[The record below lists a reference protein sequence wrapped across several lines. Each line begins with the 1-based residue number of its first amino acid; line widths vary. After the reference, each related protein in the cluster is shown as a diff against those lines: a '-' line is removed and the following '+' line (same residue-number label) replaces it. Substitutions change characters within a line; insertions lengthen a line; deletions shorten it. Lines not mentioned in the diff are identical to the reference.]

1 MYGTSFSFRIL
12 RLLLAVI
19 VPVMGLMA
27 QRHHAHLE
35 TVHHEHASHSHPHEH
50 PHEHSDEPH
59 SHDHQPVDLFLQ
71 MTATAL
77 TRSSSTSEIPDH
89 PAYCDTF
96 LLNLPADTRPDL
108 VRQILPFPTA
118 PPQSAAREELL
129 RRAANLPPP
138 ALT

>member
-1 MYGTSFSFRIL
+1 MHSASFSFRIL

-35 TVHHEHASHSHPHEH
+35 TVHHEHASHPHEH

-77 TRSSSTSEIPDH
+77 TRSSGTSEIPDH

-96 LLNLPADTRPDL
+96 LLNLLADTRPDL
-108 VRQILPFPTA
+108 VRQILPFPTT
-118 PPQSAAREELL
+118 PPQSAVREELL

>member
-1 MYGTSFSFRIL
+1 MYGTSFSFRLL

-35 TVHHEHASHSHPHEH
+35 TVHHEHASHSHLHEH

-77 TRSSSTSEIPDH
+77 MRSSNAPEITDQ

-96 LLNLPADTRPDL
+96 LANILTDTSPDADWRL
-108 VRQILPFPTA
+108 HPFPAA
-118 PPQSAAREELL
+118 PHESAVREKLL